1 MLLKPATYSL
11 VTRNLLI
18 SAGKLLLLTLVF
30 GVIYTQSPLYSS
42 NQNQYF
48 LQGLAKA
55 GYGFLQNDWMANTV
69 DPVPAFNMVVYFT
82 VRFLHQ
88 GFFYGYW
95 FLLLGVYIYSICGIA
110 SLVFNINKSR
120 IEFLLFLALVFAF
133 HSPLVDYI
141 GSNWLGT
148 TQQYLLNRGV
158 ASQYLLG
165 DVFQPSLF
173 GVFFVLSICLF
184 LQKKLAG
191 AVLALALAATFHTS
205 SILSAAILT
214 LSYMVVT
221 FKEERNIKKP
231 FWIGFS
237 ALILVV
243 PIVAYVLANFRPDA
257 GETWRQ
263 AQNILADFRDP
274 HHVLSK
280 RSELGE
286 WFYFRVAVVI
296 AAIYLVRKSR
306 LFGIMAITFSIAA
319 ILSAIQILTD
329 SNKLGMMFPWRFSTV
344 LVPLSLSL
352 ITAFFVSF
360 IFDKF
365 EFRKPLQSKLIDGFS
380 IVAILFLIFWG
391 IREMKLRYEAHYHNP
406 DVPMM
411 EFVKETK
418 QPGDTYLIP
427 ALDLEELENFRLFT
441 GAPVFIDYKS
451 VPYNTNDVLEWYQRV
466 IKMRQFYEAAEM
478 DCQFLKQLDS
488 EYNLTHI
495 VVENRRFPTR
505 CEVLE
510 VQYRDNV
517 YGVYRINRPLVKATP
532 R

>member
-1 MLLKPATYSL
+1 MTLPKRFRTSSRLL
-11 VTRNLLI
+11 
-18 SAGKLLLLTLVF
+18 SAGKFLLLTPIF

-82 VRFLHQ
+82 DRFLNE
-88 GFFYGYW
+88 GFFYVYW

-110 SLVFNINKSR
+110 SLVFDINKTR
-120 IEFLLFLALVFAF
+120 TEHLVFLTLIFTF

-165 DVFQPSLF
+165 YVFQPSLF
-173 GVFFVLSICLF
+173 GVFFVLSIYLF
-184 LQKKLAG
+184 LRKKLAG
-191 AVLALALAATFHTS
+191 AVFALALAATFHTS

-214 LSYMVVT
+214 LSCMAVT

-231 FWIGFS
+231 LWIGLF
-237 ALILVV
+237 ALILVL
-243 PIVAYVLANFRPDA
+243 PIVGYVLIHFRPDA

-306 LFGIMAITFSIAA
+306 LFGIMAVTFSIAA
-319 ILSAIQILTD
+319 VLSAIQILTD

-365 EFRKPLQSKLIDGFS
+365 EFRKPLQRKLINGFS
-380 IVAILFLIFWG
+380 IVVILFLIFWG

-411 EFVKETK
+411 EFAKNTK
-418 QPGDTYLIP
+418 QPGDIYLIP
-427 ALDLEELENFRLFT
+427 ALHLEELENFRLFT
-441 GAPVFIDYKS
+441 GASVLIDYKS
-451 VPYNTNDVLEWYQRV
+451 VPYNANDVLEWHRR
-466 IKMRQFYEAAEM
+466 ILKMRQFYEAAEM
-478 DCQFLKQLDS
+478 DCNSLRQLADD
-488 EYNLTHI
+488 YNLTHV
-495 VVENRRFPTR
+495 VVENQRFPNR
-505 CEVLE
+505 CEELE
-510 VQYRDNV
+510 MLYRDKI
-517 YGVYRINRPLVKATP
+517 YGVYQINPPLVKAVSQQ
-532 R
+532 